1 MVNNSWQVAQYLPPA
16 TRNLQQTSGGKPMEL
31 SGEYTFDAPQE
42 MVWEALQDPEV
53 LASIMPGGEG
63 FEAVGDNEYTGTLN
77 IRVGPV
83 QGKFNG
89 HIQLSNL
96 VAPESYDI
104 SVDGKGAPGFVKASG
119 GLKLSG
125 QGEQT
130 HMAYSGKAQIGG
142 RIATVGQRLLDAS
155 AKSIVR
161 QSLEGL
167 NEYLRSQV
175 AAQTVTAAE
184 VEGGANLAEE
194 TAVPQSPPPTYQ
206 PPSQTKVAMNVAKD
220 VAGDLIPAHYRPIL
234 IGLLVVIVV
243 VILYLIFT

>member
-1 MVNNSWQVAQYLPPA
+1 
-16 TRNLQQTSGGKPMEL
+16 MEL
-31 SGEYTFDAPQE
+31 AGEYTFDAPQE

-63 FEAVGDNEYTGTLN
+63 FEEVGDHEYTGTLN

-96 VAPESYDI
+96 VPPESYDI
-104 SVDGKGAPGFVKASG
+104 SVDGKGAPGFVKANG
-119 GLKLSG
+119 GLKLTG
-125 QGEQT
+125 QGGQT

-167 NEYLRSQV
+167 NEYLKSQV
-175 AAQTVTAAE
+175 DAQSTGQTVAATGS
-184 VEGGANLAEE
+184 EGVEE
-194 TAVPQSPPPTYQ
+194 TPQPPTPTYQ

-220 VAGDLIPAHYRPIL
+220 VAGDLIPAQYRPIL

-243 VILYLIFT
+243 VILYLILT

>member
-1 MVNNSWQVAQYLPPA
+1 
-16 TRNLQQTSGGKPMEL
+16 MEL
-31 SGEYTFDAPQE
+31 TGEYTFDAPQE
-42 MVWEALQDPEV
+42 MVWEALQDPKV
-53 LASIMPGGEG
+53 LAAIMPGGED
-63 FEAVGDNEYTGTLN
+63 FEEVGENEYTGKLN

-104 SVDGKGAPGFVKASG
+104 SVDGKGTPGFVKASG
-119 GLKLSG
+119 GLKLTG
-125 QGEQT
+125 QETQT

-142 RIATVGQRLLDAS
+142 RIATVGQRLVDAS

-167 NEYLRSQV
+167 NEYLKSQV
-175 AAQTVTAAE
+175 AAQSATQTVAVT
-184 VEGGANLAEE
+184 EGEGIEE
-194 TAVPQSPPPTYQ
+194 TAPSPTPTYQ

-220 VAGDLIPAHYRPIL
+220 VASDLIPAQSRPIL
-234 IGLLVVIVV
+234 IVILVLVVI
-243 VILYLIFT
+243 VILYLIFAGL

>member
-1 MVNNSWQVAQYLPPA
+1 
-16 TRNLQQTSGGKPMEL
+16 MEL
-31 SGEYTFDAPQE
+31 AGEYTFDAPQE

-63 FEAVGDNEYTGTLN
+63 FEEVGDHEYTGTLN

-96 VAPESYDI
+96 VPPESYDI

-125 QGEQT
+125 QGGQT

-175 AAQTVTAAE
+175 AAQSAAQTVTATE
-184 VEGGANLAEE
+184 SEGIEE
-194 TAVPQSPPPTYQ
+194 TAQPAPPPTYQ

-220 VAGDLIPAHYRPIL
+220 VAGDLIPAPYRPIL
-234 IGLLVVIVV
+234 IGLLVVVVV
-243 VILYLIFT
+243 VILYLIFAGP